1 MKRKNKYLLV
11 IAGPTAIGKTAFS
24 IAIAKHF
31 GTEIISADSRQFYR
45 EMRIGTAYPEPEE
58 LAVVKHHFVGNLSI
72 EDHYNVS
79 RYESDVL
86 GLLEELYQSHDIVVI
101 TGGSGLYLDAVCR
114 GIDEL
119 PDPDPALRQS
129 LKDDLSEMG
138 IGVLQRRL
146 QELDPEYYEIV
157 DLNNPKRLLR
167 ALEVCIQTG
176 QTYSSLRMNT
186 VKPRPFNII
195 KIGLN
200 TDRDLLFKRI
210 GERVDKMMEK
220 GLLDEVKSLL
230 PLRENNALNTV
241 GYKELFAY
249 FDGDVSLEQA
259 IENIKTNTRRYAK
272 RQLTWFKRDQEIKWF
287 EPEGLEEVLAFVES
301 RLGESETKGL
311 RE

>member
-24 IAIAKHF
+24 IAVAEHF
-31 GTEIISADSRQFYR
+31 ETEIISADSRQFYR
-45 EMRIGTAYPEPEE
+45 EMRIGTAFPEPEE
-58 LAVVKHHFVGNLSI
+58 LAAVKHHFVSNLSI
-72 EDHYNVS
+72 EDNYNVS

-86 GLLEELYQSHDIVVI
+86 GLLEILFQSYDILVI

-119 PDPDPALRQS
+119 PDPDPVLRQS
-129 LKDDLSEMG
+129 LKDDLSEIG
-138 IGVLQRRL
+138 IEALQHRL

-157 DLNNPKRLLR
+157 DLNNPNRLLR
-167 ALEVCIQTG
+167 ALEVCMQTG

-186 VKPRPFNII
+186 TKSRPFNII

-220 GLLDEVKSLL
+220 GLLEEVKSLL
-230 PLRENNALNTV
+230 PLREYNALNTV

-249 FDGDVSLEQA
+249 FDGDVSLKQA

-272 RQLTWFKRDQEIKWF
+272 RQLTWFKRDQEIRWF
-287 EPEGLEEVLAFVES
+287 EADELEEVLAFVEG
-301 RLGESETKGL
+301 RVRESGNQ
-311 RE
+311 

>member
-24 IAIAKHF
+24 IVIAKHF

-45 EMRIGTAYPEPEE
+45 EMRIGTAYPEPKE

-119 PDPDPALRQS
+119 PDPDPVLRQS

-138 IGVLQRRL
+138 IGVLQHRL

-157 DLNNPKRLLR
+157 DLNNPNRLLR

-186 VKPRPFNII
+186 AKTRPFNII

-200 TDRDLLFKRI
+200 IDRDLLFKRI

-230 PLRENNALNTV
+230 PLRGYNALNTV
-241 GYKELFAY
+241 GYKELFACL
-249 FDGDVSLEQA
+249 DGDVSLEQA

-272 RQLTWFKRDQEIKWF
+272 RQLTWFSRDEEMAWF
-287 EPEGLEEVLAFVES
+287 EPDALEEVLVFVEG
-301 RLGESETKGL
+301 RIRESETK
-311 RE
+311 